1 MYINLLPQQ
10 FASYILTRKRLRQ
23 WGIVWGVVAVLG
35 TAVLAVQRKPLADER
50 AKQQDLQNQVRP
62 LLALK
67 RAIAERRR
75 QMQVLDAQVQA
86 LLKIRTPDR
95 SLSLLTILAK
105 AAHSAQE
112 PLQIERCSISVSAA
126 DAAHAAAAQET
137 AASRSTVVLN
147 GIAASDQAL
156 ARFVDHMRGSSVF
169 EQVELT
175 ACSQS
180 AQGSKS
186 GRLFQVECSF
196 AR

>member
-23 WGIVWGVVAVLG
+23 WAIVWGVVAVLG

-126 DAAHAAAAQET
+126 DAAHPAAQET

-180 AQGSKS
+180 TQGSKS

>member
-126 DAAHAAAAQET
+126 DAAHPAAQET

-156 ARFVDHMRGSSVF
+156 ARFVDQMRGSSVF

-180 AQGSKS
+180 TQGSKS